1 MAMNSERKA
10 ASAGMSGGVLAIF
23 AFLFVVSGTMLG
35 LGARHDDMILIDASN
50 GDHR

>member
-1 MAMNSERKA
+1 MAMNADRKA
-10 ASAGMSGGVLAIF
+10 ASAGMAGGVLAIF

-35 LGARHDDMILIDASN
+35 LGASHDDMILIDVST